1 MPHLLNFLKG
11 NGTLL
16 TNDHTILISHT
27 AGGILAS
34 LTGLY
39 PDRNG
44 QTVSNS
50 YDYFKNDGTPQF
62 TSSFKYWTDTVDGT
76 NETMPNMVGDGG
88 QTTPAP
94 WLTYTQ
100 AGCNV
105 GGVSSANIVLEN
117 NSTTASGD
125 MTRVFGVGSDEWNE
139 AANPAT
145 KTQSLDRLRR
155 HRGALRQ
162 GQRALRREPEGE
174 ARRRDDLSRVG
185 RRLQGA
191 LRREVRQPGD
201 HRRAAV
207 RQGNRRHQHHRSGRQ
222 LRLPRLRRGAREEH
236 ARHGRADA
244 GERRP
249 GHVRLHLGCA
259 RQPHAGPRFRP
270 G

>member
-1 MPHLLNFLKG
+1 MKLFKRTALLAVLVAACAAAALATGVVSNGSATASASGPCQLGTKAGQIKHVIYLQFDNTHYRRDRSNVASDLEQMPHLLNFLKG

-94 WLTYTQ
+94 WLTYTH

-117 NSTTASGD
+117 NSTSRVGRHDASLRRRLGRVERGREPGD
-125 MTRVFGVGSDEWNE
+125 EDEV
-139 AANPAT
+139 AR
-145 KTQSLDRLRR
+145 RLRR
-155 HRGALRQ
+155 HRRALRQ
-162 GQRALRREPEGE
+162 GQRPL
-174 ARRRDDLSRVG
+174 
-185 RRLQGA
+185 
-191 LRREVRQPGD
+191 
-201 HRRAAV
+201 
-207 RQGNRRHQHHRSGRQ
+207 
-222 LRLPRLRRGAREEH
+222 
-236 ARHGRADA
+236 
-244 GERRP
+244 
-249 GHVRLHLGCA
+249 
-259 RQPHAGPRFRP
+259 
-270 G
+270 